1 VRLLDHNRRLR
12 EAVPEAHASWS
23 RAENIHLTLK
33 FFGNVEKD
41 RVETVSEAADRVV
54 RQFSPFQISVTGNGA
69 FPPHGNPRV
78 LWIGV
83 KDPSGQLTNLQQ
95 QFESE
100 CQKEGFKK
108 EERPFRPHL
117 TLARL
122 RKPIHSR
129 TLASIH
135 NEMEF
140 DEVDVAVTEL
150 LLIRSELR
158 SEGSKYTT
166 ISRHS
171 LDPL

>member
-1 VRLLDHNRRLR
+1 
-12 EAVPEAHASWS
+12 
-23 RAENIHLTLK
+23 
-33 FFGNVEKD
+33 
-41 RVETVSEAADRVV
+41 
-54 RQFSPFQISVTGNGA
+54 
-69 FPPHGNPRV
+69 V

-83 KDPSGQLTNLQQ
+83 KDPSGQLANLQQ